1 MNNRLRL
8 LNHRANRL
16 KRPER
21 IREAIVKR
29 TGLKI
34 RVKSFNELRL
44 AYGDICS
51 NMTYFEHHLILLDNP
66 EEGD

>member
-16 KRPER
+16 ERPER
-21 IREAIVKR
+21 IREAIER
-29 TGLKI
+29 ITGKPIKVISLDSI
-34 RVKSFNELRL
+34 Y
-44 AYGDICS
+44 AYEDVCCNRI
-51 NMTYFEHHLILLDNP
+51 YYEDDLILLDNP